1 MGFVPRERGRIVDGA
16 DTWKIDAVD
25 VATLATRYVCDATK
39 VRFCAAL
46 HTRLRGSRAQHARER
61 DRRHR
66 GCEDCRA
73 RARRRPDPRELEG
86 AHAAGGRRAAADRRQ
101 RAEAAEVEYLTNEH
115 NLHSFDGQVTAVTT
129 GGEFLADADDEP
141 GQWLVAI
148 ANEFEKWAT
157 WLATVTNF
165 HDVRLLELQQYQRTA
180 AGKTLDYSTLKFR
193 IETKEPKP

>member
-1 MGFVPRERGRIVDGA
+1 VPNTRAKEIG
-16 DTWKIDAVD
+16 DTAVAKI
-25 VATLATRYVCDATK
+25 
-39 VRFCAAL
+39 AAL
-46 HTRLRGSRAQHARER
+46 ALA
-61 DRRHR
+61 
-66 GCEDCRA
+66 
-73 RARRRPDPRELEG
+73 G
-86 AHAAGGRRAAADRRQ
+86 APTPVNWKAPTLPAGVEPPQIVVSVRKRS
-101 RAEAAEVEYLTNEH
+101 EVEYLTNEH